1 MQHCSYLGYLHYIK
15 FLKQT
20 VSFAGLCSTSEVMIA
35 CMYYV
40 VGVNFNW
47 VVKNVNG
54 SWYKVCRRWKKN
66 EMRDSFHICLI
77 FLLAGCLLACLDFC
91 DNGVLRSDKAKIR
104 QISPSSLF
112 FDVSI
117 CTLSRQRYPIQKSKK
132 SKCYFFFYSWL
143 IPCGVSGPSKGW

>member
-1 MQHCSYLGYLHYIK
+1 MSTEVDIK
-15 FLKQT
+15 
-20 VSFAGLCSTSEVMIA
+20 
-35 CMYYV
+35 YV
-40 VGVNFNW
+40 GDE
-47 VVKNVNG
+47 
-54 SWYKVCRRWKKN
+54 KKN

-77 FLLAGCLLACLDFC
+77 FLLAGCLLPCLDFC

-132 SKCYFFFYSWL
+132 SKCYFFLSSL
-143 IPCGVSGPSKGW
+143 PPCAAG

>member
-1 MQHCSYLGYLHYIK
+1 MTTLGNIYANCWLCRTALHK
-15 FLKQT
+15 WGHASL
-20 VSFAGLCSTSEVMIA
+20 
-35 CMYYV
+35 YYV

-77 FLLAGCLLACLDFC
+77 FLLAGCLLPCLDFC

-132 SKCYFFFYSWL
+132 SKCYFFLTHSVWQ
-143 IPCGVSGPSKGW
+143 I

>member
-1 MQHCSYLGYLHYIK
+1 MGLKIFDYSHE
-15 FLKQT
+15 FFKQT
-20 VSFAGLCSTSEVMIA
+20 VGCSGLLHKCGHASL
-35 CMYYV
+35 YYV

-77 FLLAGCLLACLDFC
+77 FLLAGCLLPCLDFC

-132 SKCYFFFYSWL
+132 SKYYLVFYKVF
-143 IPCGVSGPSKGW
+143 P